1 MTTLCG
7 SFLKRRTSLI
17 IPYLITELIIG
28 FFWSKRFFISADIK
42 IKLGSGFYRPKGK
55 IGLEDG
61 KKKTLPP
68 DDLDK
73 L

>member
-1 MTTLCG
+1 M
-7 SFLKRRTSLI
+7 

-28 FFWSKRFFISADIK
+28 FFRSKRFFISADLK
-42 IKLGSGFYRPKGK
+42 IKLGYGVHRPKEK
-55 IGLEDG
+55 IGLEDKNG
-61 KKKTLPP
+61 KTLPP